1 MLLTNIFCSYRSHM
15 GCNKEFNRPDKLKA
29 HILSHSGECSWP
41 LPVLLVVGSEVAEIP
56 CGCVGVWYG
65 SKPEKR
71 EGKLWKRF
79 SCISPEVPDVLG
91 AFPAVS
97 LRLANYCAVLYFPL
111 HMVVFPRYK
120 PNFLKYLI
128 SIRLFFFNLCCCRPV

>member
-1 MLLTNIFCSYRSHM
+1 MAVWECGTGASQ
-15 GCNKEFNRPDKLKA
+15 KENF
-29 HILSHSGECSWP
+29 
-41 LPVLLVVGSEVAEIP
+41 
-56 CGCVGVWYG
+56 
-65 SKPEKR
+65 
-71 EGKLWKRF
+71 GKLWKRF

-128 SIRLFFFNLCCCRPV
+128 SFRLFFF

>member
-41 LPVLLVVGSEVAEIP
+41 LPMLLAVGSEVAVIP

-65 SKPEKR
+65 SKPEKQ
-71 EGKLWKRF
+71 EKENCGSASAVYPQKCQMCWVLSLQCPFAWLTTVQF
-79 SCISPEVPDVLG
+79 CI
-91 AFPAVS
+91 FP
-97 LRLANYCAVLYFPL
+97 C
-111 HMVVFPRYK
+111 
-120 PNFLKYLI
+120 I
-128 SIRLFFFNLCCCRPV
+128 W

>member
-1 MLLTNIFCSYRSHM
+1 MLLTSNFCSYRSHM

-65 SKPEKR
+65 SKPE
-71 EGKLWKRF
+71 GKFWKIVEALQLYIPRSARCAGCF
-79 SCISPEVPDVLG
+79 PCSVPSLG
-91 AFPAVS
+91 
-97 LRLANYCAVLYFPL
+97 
-111 HMVVFPRYK
+111 
-120 PNFLKYLI
+120 
-128 SIRLFFFNLCCCRPV
+128 